1 MASSYVTLI
10 PFTTP
15 HGGIVIGKKGSHI
28 QKLQIEYRCK
38 IETKSEE
45 PEHKRENPY
54 FLVRAPNERDLNHVC
69 LEIQRLLIISMMGGQ
84 NKMTEKV
91 NTLEVAAAHHR
102 VEIDLVISE
111 LKKELDLQR
120 LLNREMLEDQGEEML
135 DPRFLEMSKNN
146 EDLDEEELKPE
157 KKEAKEVELFFKEIE
172 EKGNEIYKKQ
182 L

>member
-1 MASSYVTLI
+1 MSSSYVTMI
-10 PFTTP
+10 PFTKP

-84 NKMTEKV
+84 KKMTEKV

-102 VEIDLVISE
+102 VEIDRVISE
-111 LKKELDLQR
+111 LKKQLELQHF
-120 LLNREMLEDQGEEML
+120 Q
-135 DPRFLEMSKNN
+135 
-146 EDLDEEELKPE
+146 
-157 KKEAKEVELFFKEIE
+157 
-172 EKGNEIYKKQ
+172 
-182 L
+182 